1 MVLTKLPVTYSHIR
15 EDLARR
21 DFTINAMAI
30 KLNEYDFGKVLD
42 FFQGRQD
49 LAKGKVRVLHTLS
62 FIEDPTRIFRAVR
75 FAHRFLN
82 GPDV

>member
-1 MVLTKLPVTYSHIR
+1 
-15 EDLARR
+15 
-21 DFTINAMAI
+21 MAI

-75 FAHRFLN
+75 FAHRFQYKLAKQTLELDGSLFVRATPHGDGVVN